1 MNKTIILSD
10 KDFNKISTSNIRMVG
25 SVAMIDDNTLE
36 FRAWNRKPRK
46 PRKKRKVFLM
56 PHSRATISEDDI
68 RFTLCIDRKELEKQK
83 KNAAKDAPEIIYEES
98 DDAAAFVEDN
108 IDLSPRSP
116 LQGEGL

>member
-68 RFTLCIDRKELEKQK
+68 RFTLCIDRKELK
-83 KNAAKDAPEIIYEES
+83 KKDVTKDAPEIIYEES

-108 IDLSPRSP
+108 IK
-116 LQGEGL
+116 E